1 MVNPEMWTVTE
12 TGNAHVSSE
21 TDPIVLRVL
30 PTASG
35 YSNAQI
41 SSYDPAKRDF
51 REQAPLHLSLRAR
64 ASDPAALRGTAGFG
78 LWNHPFAPGE
88 RGLRLPQALWFFFAS
103 SDSEMAL
110 AQGVAG
116 SGWKAATFNAQ
127 RAPFYALLPAALP
140 GFLLMRVP
148 ALYRRLWRIG
158 QNAIGVR
165 EQALPLELLADWHQ
179 YTLIRERERVVFLV
193 DDAVV
198 LESSYALPQQPLGLI
213 AWIDNQYA
221 IITPQGRIGW
231 GVIPI
236 AAEQTLLIRDLELKN
251 PSL

>member
-1 MVNPEMWTVTE
+1 MVIPEMWTITQ
-12 TGNAHVSSE
+12 TGNAQVSST
-21 TDPIVLRVL
+21 TDPIDLSVL

-41 SSYDPAKRDF
+41 SSYDPLKRDF
-51 REQAPLHLSLRAR
+51 HHHAPLRLSLRAR
-64 ASDPAALRGTAGFG
+64 ISDPATLRGTAGFG
-78 LWNHPFAPGE
+78 FWNHPFAPGE
-88 RGLRLPQALWFFFAS
+88 RGLRVPQALWFFFAS

-127 RAPFYALLPAALP
+127 RAPFFALLPAALP

-148 ALYRRLWRIG
+148 AFYRRLWRIG
-158 QNAIGVR
+158 QDAIGVR

-179 YTLIRERERVVFLV
+179 YTLIREQERVVFLV

-198 LESSYALPQQPLGLI
+198 LESSHALPQGALGLI

-221 IITPQGRIGW
+221 IITPQGRFGW
-231 GVIPI
+231 GVVPI
-236 AAEQTLLIRDLELKN
+236 LTRQTLLIRDMQLN
-251 PSL
+251 SPR